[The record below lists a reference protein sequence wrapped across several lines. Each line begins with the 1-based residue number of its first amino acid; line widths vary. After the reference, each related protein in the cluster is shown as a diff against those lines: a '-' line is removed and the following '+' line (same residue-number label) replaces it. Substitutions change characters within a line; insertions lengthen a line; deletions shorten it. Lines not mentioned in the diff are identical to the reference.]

1 MGFDISTFEGTKGED
16 RSRIV
21 KGISINESHRSRVE
35 SRCFGTW
42 EVEHLVT
49 LGRSY
54 EPLKRESSIR
64 KESSRPSN
72 FSTSRTVDL
81 GQVYFVDSK
90 GERLELH
97 RDSSNRKNQ
106 SAQRSSPRP
115 QDRVTWTRSRGALHW
130 KP

>member
-1 MGFDISTFEGTKGED
+1 MTQ
-16 RSRIV
+16 
-21 KGISINESHRSRVE
+21 
-35 SRCFGTW
+35 
-42 EVEHLVT
+42 
-49 LGRSY
+49 GRSY

-106 SAQRSSPRP
+106 SAQRSIPRP
-115 QDRVTWTRSRGALHW
+115 QDRVTWTRSRGALRW